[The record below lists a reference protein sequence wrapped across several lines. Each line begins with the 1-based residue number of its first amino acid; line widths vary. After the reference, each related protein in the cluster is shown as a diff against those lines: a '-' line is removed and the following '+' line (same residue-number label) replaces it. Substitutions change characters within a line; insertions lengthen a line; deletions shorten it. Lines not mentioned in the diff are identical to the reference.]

1 MAADNTKAGQEEV
14 KQAASQQ
21 STLLHASNGA
31 EEQDTFDEPDD
42 ELEEFDEIGGGD
54 GVVDTEVAQWD
65 EDWDAAGWDD
75 EDVNDDFCKRLQ
87 QELEA
92 FKQRHPNAAKTQPQA
107 KTAAA

>member
-1 MAADNTKAGQEEV
+1 MADSTSRAGQEEM
-14 KQAASQQ
+14 K
-21 STLLHASNGA
+21 HASGQQA
-31 EEQDTFDEPDD
+31 PLHPSSHAGDEHDTFDEPDD
-42 ELEEFDEIGGGD
+42 ELEEFDEIGGDD

-92 FKQRHPNAAKTQPQA
+92 FKQAHPNAAKAQA
-107 KTAAA
+107 RPA